1 MAKLKSMSLSVEKI
15 ELLNNHLPVGAFS
28 LAPRIQR
35 ETGKISSDTFF
46 TQLNLAIKS
55 SETDPFPINLLASIR
70 ATFIFEDIS
79 DENEVN
85 SYLRKQGV
93 HILFPY
99 LRSLVTNISATAM
112 LPPIVLPIIDAFTFF
127 PEDQQTGKK

>member
-1 MAKLKSMSLSVEKI
+1 MSKLKCMNISVEKI
-15 ELLNNHLPVGAFS
+15 DMLNNHLYGNAFS
-28 LAPRIQR
+28 LAPKIQR
-35 ETGKISSDTFF
+35 ETGKISSDTYF

-55 SETDPFPINLLASIR
+55 SDADPFPINLAVSIR
-70 ATFIFEDIS
+70 ANFIFEEIS
-79 DENEVN
+79 DEKEIN

-99 LRSLVTNISATAM
+99 LRTLVTSISTTAM

-127 PEDQQTGKK
+127 PEDQEIDKK